1 MKHSDGESIDYN
13 FQGFYPRRSLRKGNY
28 EIWLSPYVNDETYYN
43 DNIIVAKKVRNKWYI
58 GIFSEYEEQLKN
70 LDYINSVGF
79 LYHDICRDMYYY
91 VEKVNDSVYEYGH
104 EYFMEQIDKFIATN
118 PREHDLNI
126 EKNS

>member
-1 MKHSDGESIDYN
+1 MKHSDGEIITN
-13 FQGFYPRRSLRKGNY
+13 FQDFYPRRSFVKGNY
-28 EIWLSPYVNDETYYN
+28 EVWLSSYIDNNIYYN

-70 LDYINSVGF
+70 LDYINSVEL

-91 VEKVNDSVYEYGH
+91 VEKVNDSVYEYDY
-104 EYFMEQIDKFIATN
+104 EYFMEQVDKFIATN
-118 PREHDLNI
+118 PREHDLDI